1 MSAQKPE
8 IDFPGGEA
16 PTDLVITDVVVVI
29 TGVVGALLATGGLVL
44 GKLFFIDRL
53 LGGRLISNA
62 IPAVGMGDVLL
73 FVAPLLVVIGAVIA
87 TATGYVTLRLY
98 VRN

>member
-1 MSAQKPE
+1 M
-8 IDFPGGEA
+8 I
-16 PTDLVITDVVVVI
+16 
-29 TGVVGALLATGGLVL
+29 GAVLATGGLVL

-53 LGGRLISNA
+53 LSGRLISNA
-62 IPAVGMGDVLL
+62 IPAVGMSDVLL
-73 FVAPLLVVIGAVIA
+73 FVAPLLLVVGATIA